1 MYVEAGE
8 GVPRGRA
15 PARLT
20 CVLFF
25 FVKCPGG
32 WLTWADWRAFL
43 AVSYSPGALM
53 GKGKRAGWGGT
64 GVVYIYIYMNVIS
77 NERSVGMGGGGVI
90 LYGVVVFTSTGRVSR
105 ERDVDAKQGR
115 EGERA
120 LLDRETLV
128 LDSVLS
134 IYQQACKE

>member
-1 MYVEAGE
+1 MG
-8 GVPRGRA
+8 
-15 PARLT
+15 
-20 CVLFF
+20 
-25 FVKCPGG
+25 
-32 WLTWADWRAFL
+32 
-43 AVSYSPGALM
+43 
-53 GKGKRAGWGGT
+53 GKGCSLHI
-64 GVVYIYIYMNVIS
+64 YIYIY
-77 NERSVGMGGGGVI
+77 ERDFKREERGDGGGGFI

-134 IYQQACKE
+134 I